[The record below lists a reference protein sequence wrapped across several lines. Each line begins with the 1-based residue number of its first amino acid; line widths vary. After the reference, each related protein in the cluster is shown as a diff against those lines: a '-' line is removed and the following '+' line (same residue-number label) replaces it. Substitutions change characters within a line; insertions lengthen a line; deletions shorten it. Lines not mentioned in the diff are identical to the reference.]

1 MYILLFDMMKLKIYL
16 MSLMD
21 VGINY
26 YVGKYIYIYNIVNGV
41 YELRDVR

>member
-1 MYILLFDMMKLKIYL
+1 MYILPSDMMKLKIYL

-26 YVGKYIYIYNIVNGV
+26 YAGKHTHTHNIVNGA